1 VQYYEIN
8 IRIHLIVVIYQIY
21 QIFLPKVLCFISLIE
36 PVVSHD
42 KPGGADHSTNDR
54 DVLLRANSVLFT
66 GLNPGYFYVK

>member
-1 VQYYEIN
+1 MT
-8 IRIHLIVVIYQIY
+8 
-21 QIFLPKVLCFISLIE
+21 E

-66 GLNPGYFYVK
+66 GLNPGYLCIKLKVFIYRFLTFDHSNTALDALVFTALIW